1 MQGANGIRW
10 RLFCFRMQSIEL
22 RSPGKVNLLLNIL
35 GRREDGFHELET
47 LMFPIPFADT
57 LHFELAGDGIHLS
70 TNVPGLDCGSG
81 NLVHRAAQA
90 FFLELGQPASL
101 TCRLEKELPM
111 EAGLGGGS
119 GNAAVTLL
127 ALNDLHGHPLNSS
140 QLWELA
146 ARLGSD
152 VPFFLG
158 RGPALATGRGEL
170 IEPLMPFPSL
180 KGRGIFCHHPGF
192 GVSTPWVY
200 GALKSFPD
208 ALNGRP
214 GRAREL
220 AKALGEADA
229 RPGQLFY
236 NSLEAPV
243 LPKYPVLSLFQEALR
258 EAGAWA
264 TMMSGSGSS
273 TFALFENLGAA
284 ESAREQFE
292 SRFGAQGWTRTALL
306 D

>member
-1 MQGANGIRW
+1 
-10 RLFCFRMQSIEL
+10 MQSIEL
-22 RSPGKVNLLLNIL
+22 ISPGKINLLLNIL
-35 GRREDGFHELET
+35 GKREDGFHELES
-47 LMFPIPFADT
+47 LMLPIPFADT
-57 LHFELAGDGIHLS
+57 LSLELKGEGIHLT
-70 TNVPGLDCGSG
+70 TNVSGLDCGPG
-81 NLVHRAAQA
+81 NLVYRAALL
-90 FFLELGQPASL
+90 FFGELGQPARM
-101 TCRLEKELPM
+101 TCHLEKELPM

-127 ALNDLHGHPLNSS
+127 ALNELHGQPLESS
-140 QLWELA
+140 QLWKLA
-146 ARLGSD
+146 AQLGSD

-158 RGPALATGRGEL
+158 KGPALATGRGER
-170 IEPLMPFPSL
+170 IEPLSPFPSL

-200 GALKSFPD
+200 GALKSFPE
-208 ALNGRP
+208 ALNGLP
-214 GRAREL
+214 GRAKKL
-220 AKALGEADA
+220 ADALEDQAA

-243 LPKYPVLSLFQEALR
+243 LPKFPILSLFQEALR

-273 TFALFENLGAA
+273 TFALFEDLGAA
-284 ESAREQFE
+284 QRAQERFE
-292 SRFGAQGWTRTALL
+292 SRFGTQGWTRTALL